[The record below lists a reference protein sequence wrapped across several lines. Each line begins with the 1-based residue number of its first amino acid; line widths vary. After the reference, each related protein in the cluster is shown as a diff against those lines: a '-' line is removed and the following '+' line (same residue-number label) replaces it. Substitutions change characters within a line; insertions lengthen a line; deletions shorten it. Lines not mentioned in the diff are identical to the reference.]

1 MTPSARSLDHNRAPD
16 RCANAARA
24 AVAVHSHRDGANSTN
39 VPPGSIPASRADR
52 CYLLRHHH
60 HHLVHRHR
68 LPHFRGDARGHEDVV
83 GVAAVDAV
91 AGVVEVNAAEI
102 AVVVASVVVAA
113 GAAADAGAPRRTT
126 ARTLR
131 RLAFELGL
139 CDG

>member
-24 AVAVHSHRDGANSTN
+24 VAVHSRRDGANSTN
-39 VPPGSIPASRADR
+39 VPPGSIPACRADR
-52 CYLLRHHH
+52 CYPLLPLLLR
-60 HHLVHRHR
+60 RH
-68 LPHFRGDARGHEDVV
+68 PHHFRGDARDHEDAVGVV
-83 GVAAVDAV
+83 GAVDAAA

-102 AVVVASVVVAA
+102 AVAVASVVVAA
-113 GAAADAGAPRRTT
+113 AAGVLRRTT

>member
-24 AVAVHSHRDGANSTN
+24 AAAVHSRRDGANSTN

-52 CYLLRHHH
+52 CYPLRHHH

-83 GVAAVDAV
+83 GVAAVDA
-91 AGVVEVNAAEI
+91 AGAVEVNAAEI

-113 GAAADAGAPRRTT
+113 GAGAGAPRRTT